1 MQGMQGEV
9 NKEKSDIEKLKELF
23 PENYTALLIAPP
35 GSGEKEYCYDL
46 VKYYLEKGEKV
57 VYITT
62 EQSPEEIKEK
72 LSQVGVNIDEYEA
85 KSFVFIDAYSY
96 STGKRYDK
104 GFTIDNPANLNLITI
119 NLTNAAQIIGKPLRI
134 IFDSLSTLF
143 LHADE
148 NEIRKFFGVLTSRV
162 KSEFGF
168 LLCTLHG
175 EMHSRQSVIA
185 LRAMVD
191 AVIEIEVEE
200 KPELKRKIRIFSARG
215 LKLSNKWHVFDVS
228 DYAFKVLGEYVAKE
242 KAEEV
247 KEASA
252 ATVAYE
258 AEKPKTERILIIAFA
273 AILILGIS
281 FFAINKVFLPKS
293 GAEKT
298 GKESTSAGEKIE
310 KMIYEINK
318 GENAYIKVKNIV
330 DTKTGEKGWLYIENP
345 YYIIKLNL
353 DKPYYLLYDKINKKD
368 ILIFNDKIEQKHEM
382 LTGST
387 IGYADLDGENLVS
400 FSSVAID
407 DDTGI
412 EYSVVSAN
420 KEQGYIAILTKGW
433 DFKPAQVAK
442 AGYDVEAQ
450 ELFFVFADKPY
461 FIDAVKLYN
470 LQNLGYASKIK
481 FRNPTEIVKDWVLLG
496 DYDHAVIKG
505 GDKEHLNKQ
514 LWEPFYEVQSI
525 RAVRKPWH
533 AGSACFSKMFPEH
546 VLIGSKIDGGI
557 IFSLPKGK
565 FRFDDSKG
573 MKGTQI
579 AGEFIL
585 IGEQPEKFTAFAVDA
600 VNRNTFFYDARDYL
614 EVPGYKES
622 LAEICSRYG
631 LTCTNVIDARDWD
644 IKMFAYTITLV
655 SDWYDAGSNNA
666 KQEIWELA
674 DNALKDFYK
683 YESIIY
689 NELEK
694 SKPLIASFTGR

>member
-1 MQGMQGEV
+1 MMKKSK
-9 NKEKSDIEKLKELF
+9 NNEKSDIEKLKELF
-23 PENYTALLIAPP
+23 PSNYTALLIAPP

-62 EQSPEEIKEK
+62 EESPEEIKEK
-72 LSQVGVNIDEYEA
+72 LRSTGVDIDKYEA

-96 STGKRYDK
+96 STGRRYDK

-119 NLTNAAQIIGKPLRI
+119 NLTNAAQVIGKPLRI

-175 EMHSRQSVIA
+175 EMHSKQSVIA

-215 LKLSNKWHVFDVS
+215 LKLSNSWFVFDVS
-228 DYAFKVLGEYVAKE
+228 DYSFKVLGEYVSRE
-242 KAEEV
+242 KAEEGRV
-247 KEASA
+247 A
-252 ATVAYE
+252 ATVAHE
-258 AEKPKTERILIIAFA
+258 ALEKPKREKILLIALA
-273 AILILGIS
+273 VILLFGIS
-281 FFAINKVFLPKS
+281 FFALNKAFPSKS
-293 GAEKT
+293 DAEK
-298 GKESTSAGEKIE
+298 AEKSIANVE
-310 KMIYEINK
+310 KTEKLVYAIDN
-318 GENAYIKVKNIV
+318 GENSYIKVKNII
-330 DTKTGEKGWLYIENP
+330 DPRKEEKGWLYIENP

-353 DKPYYLLYDKINKKD
+353 DKPYYLLYDKINEKD

-412 EYSVVSAN
+412 EYSIVAAN
-420 KEQGYIAILTKGW
+420 KEQGYIGILTKGW

-470 LQNLGYASKIK
+470 LQTLGYAGKIK
-481 FRNPTEIVKDWVLLG
+481 FRNPTEIVKDWVLSG

-514 LWEPFYEVQSI
+514 LWEPFYEVQNI
-525 RAVRKPWH
+525 RTVRKPWH
-533 AGSACFSKMFPEH
+533 AGSASFSKMFPDH
-546 VLIGSKIDGGI
+546 VLIGSKVDGGI
-557 IFSLPKGK
+557 IFSLPEGK
-565 FRFDDSKG
+565 FRFNDSKG

-585 IGEQPEKFTAFAVDA
+585 TGEQPEKFTAFSVDP
-600 VNRNTFFYDARDYL
+600 VNRETFFYDARDYL
-614 EVPGYKES
+614 EVAGYKES
-622 LAEICSRYG
+622 LSEICSRYG
-631 LTCTNVIDARDWD
+631 LTCTKVIDARDWD
-644 IKMFAYTITLV
+644 IKMFAYAITIV
-655 SDWYDAGSNNA
+655 KDWYDAGNNNA

-674 DNALKDFYK
+674 DSALKDFYNH
-683 YESIIY
+683 ESIIY